1 MTVEEML
8 EQLLPTQPDM
18 EELQA
23 LFGRADM
30 QHNLYGMH
38 IPKTDCYPIP
48 APAHWYCTC
57 SACGQVFAVPDN
69 RRLKDITVCPEC
81 GVTVTPHRWTVP
93 RGGKRVNAFLFYDL
107 FRRQGRSVWVR
118 SWRVSQ
124 WLTVEGVEIEW
135 EPKSIYRFD
144 DGGVCQKWRLKWNGW
159 WEIKT
164 IKDDVW
170 YTGAYT
176 QEAYPSFVGGINAQT
191 IKGSC
196 LEYSQL
202 DRALRYA
209 LPLIAYLRLYIKY
222 PAVEYLWKTGC
233 ERLIIDYLC
242 HQDRYFWRAVN
253 LRAKDF
259 KGLFRGADKAEM
271 KVIPQL
277 SAEEIVWFHKLYQA
291 GVIRANQEGVDWVR
305 ARMVFLREIPKREEA
320 TLYRYIKRQ
329 ATRRNTSLTNTV
341 HDYADYLRQLDR
353 IGGGAQYPDDLQ
365 ASHARLSERERQ
377 MVDSQNLQSM
387 FRARRRM
394 WKWAAWQMDG
404 LYIRLVESTNE
415 IVSEGECQHNC
426 VAGYAQRHAAGGTA
440 IFVLR
445 KQEHPKESWHTVEL
459 DPETLRVRQCRGYRN
474 ADAAP
479 EAKAFIKAWTAHLR
493 AIKKEQVQKGR
504 KIA

>member
-8 EQLLPTQPDM
+8 EQLPPTQPDM

-159 WEIKT
+159 QEVKT
-164 IKDDVW
+164 IRDDVW
-170 YTGAYT
+170 YTT
-176 QEAYPSFVGGINAQT
+176 QMRYEAHPSFVGKIDAQT

-242 HQDRYFWRAVN
+242 HRDRYFWQAVN

-259 KGLFRGADKAEM
+259 KGLFRGADKQEM

-277 SAEEIVWFHKLYQA
+277 SAKEIVWFHKLYQA
-291 GVIRANQEGVDWVR
+291 GAIRASQEGVDWMRVR
-305 ARMVFLREIPKREEA
+305 KESGCRIPFLAGEETA
-320 TLYRYIKRQ
+320 LYHYIQRQ
-329 ATRRNTSLTNTV
+329 AGRERTSPLNTLR
-341 HDYADYLRQLDR
+341 DYSDYLEQLEQL
-353 IGGGAQYPDDLQ
+353 GGGERYPHDLQ
-365 ASHARLSERERQ
+365 AAHMRLSARLRKTKDRS
-377 MVDSQNLQSM
+377 LQGM
-387 FRARRRM
+387 FRARRKL
-394 WKWAAWQMDG
+394 WSWAAWHYQGMF
-404 LYIRLVESTNE
+404 IRVIDSVDE
-415 IVSEGECQHNC
+415 ITLEGERQSNC
-426 VAGYAQRHAAGGTA
+426 VANYAKRHAQGQTV

-445 KQEHPKESWHTVEL
+445 RKDAPKTNWHTVEL
-459 DPETLRVRQCRGYRN
+459 NPETLRVNQCRGYHN

-479 EAKAFIKAWTAHLR
+479 EAEAFIKAWMAYLQER
-493 AIKKEQVQKGR
+493 KGR